1 MTVSLQTRN
10 PITSYK
16 WKVFQITHCRK
27 SKPVEL
33 GRTITT
39 AANSA
44 MLKARGKS
52 HTQSAIGFRVP
63 FASQWSKN

>member
-1 MTVSLQTRN
+1 MQGVTSLC
-10 PITSYK
+10 IISYK
-16 WKVFQITHCRK
+16 WSGFQITHSRK

-33 GRTITT
+33 LRTITT
-39 AANSA
+39 AVNSA

-52 HTQSAIGFRVP
+52 RTQSAIGYRVP